1 MTLQDVRTVGETAIH
16 AADPASR
23 SIATRRLPTALVWA
37 IAALALALPLTLC
50 LRRSLTIDEYVYL
63 HWAYEASRGVF
74 AGADYFAI
82 HLPFM
87 QLFVAPVFWI
97 ERATPERGAELARV
111 GFALM
116 GTASVCLAFY
126 AYDRVDGV
134 TGTGISRRFG
144 LPVVGL
150 AAVAAGACDTYAN
163 RIVEVRPD
171 NVYIFFLL
179 LSVAC
184 FPGPRHRIRAWISGA
199 CFACA
204 LLSSEKM
211 MVVALCL
218 VAAHAAALVI
228 SREARGRFAR
238 QPLRPNG
245 RDFVFGLVACCVG
258 GVLVNTGGNLRGGVS
273 QITALAI
280 YLHEHERGRVPV
292 PFSERPGAAGYVI
305 VVLGSAASIAVVSAF
320 AFFGKGTNE
329 PGGSRGRFAWS
340 PTYVALLSAGGLSYG
355 IQTAPFEYSRT
366 LLFVVAVPLLV
377 DASATVL
384 SRIPVH
390 RGFAIAGAWAFFGAL
405 AYHGAVFARQ
415 SPSLDSQLAML
426 AEVRASTTSDD
437 CVYDNSMGAFFREHA
452 HSHYVTTDWIMRA
465 TQADALNAE
474 IPPAILEQRCV
485 AMMADG
491 RTGGLPPALKR
502 FLDDH
507 FVPVSPYFWFY
518 GTKLV
523 TRTDVEDELAEP
535 TDFFAP
541 QTSWYLADPPDAQVR
556 LSPDEPWTN
565 RIQLER
571 GNHKVF
577 VSRLATRLVWQPR
590 DGTPKPPYHGRA
602 DYRFSQL

>member
-1 MTLQDVRTVGETAIH
+1 
-16 AADPASR
+16 
-23 SIATRRLPTALVWA
+23 
-37 IAALALALPLTLC
+37 
-50 LRRSLTIDEYVYL
+50 
-63 HWAYEASRGVF
+63 
-74 AGADYFAI
+74 
-82 HLPFM
+82 
-87 QLFVAPVFWI
+87 
-97 ERATPERGAELARV
+97 
-111 GFALM
+111 
-116 GTASVCLAFY
+116 
-126 AYDRVDGV
+126 
-134 TGTGISRRFG
+134 
-144 LPVVGL
+144 
-150 AAVAAGACDTYAN
+150 
-163 RIVEVRPD
+163 VRPD

-211 MVVALCL
+211 VIVALCL
-218 VAAHAAALVI
+218 AAAHAAAIVL

-238 QPLRPNG
+238 QALGPNG
-245 RDFVFGLVACCVG
+245 RDFFFGLVASSVA
-258 GVLVNTGGNLRGGVS
+258 GVIVNTGGNLRGGVS

-280 YLHEHERGRVPV
+280 YLEEHEHGRVPV

-305 VVLGSAASIAVVSAF
+305 VLLASAASIALISAF
-320 AFFGKGTNE
+320 AFFGKGANE
-329 PGGSRGRFAWS
+329 PGDSRRRLTWS
-340 PTYVALLSAGGLSYG
+340 PTYVALLAAGGVSYG

-377 DASATVL
+377 DAGATVL
-384 SRIPVH
+384 SCIPLH
-390 RGFAIAGAWAFFGAL
+390 PAFAIASAWALFGAL
-405 AYHGAVFARQ
+405 AYQGAVHSRQ

-474 IPPAILEQRCV
+474 IPPAIVEQRCV

-507 FVPVSPYFWFY
+507 FVAVSPYFWFY

-523 TRTDVEDELAEP
+523 TRTDVEDDLAEP

-541 QTSWYLADPPDAQVR
+541 QTSWYLADPPDANVR
-556 LSPDEPWTN
+556 LTPDEPWTK

-577 VSRLATRLVWQPR
+577 VSRPGTRLVWQPR
-590 DGTPKPPYHGRA
+590 DGTPKPPYRGKA